1 MQKTKEK
8 CSNFVSPSFLISS
21 LVFLLPSVLLSSG
34 FCLRTFSDLPRA
46 AGRRRNDLPQEL
58 CKVQDHDV
66 AHLVAQ
72 RIVDLFQIVCH
83 HPVILLRGPIASVNT
98 FRLPFPKFSILK
110 NKLRISAKFVIV
122 RVIQI
127 VTKEAIMIIKSVAV
141 LGAGAVGSYVIWGLS
156 EKKDIRL
163 GVIASGERAKRLKN
177 KGCKINDTVYHPEVW
192 TPEEA
197 HGVDFL
203 IVSLKYGALP
213 GALDNITAVTGENTV
228 IMSLMNGVDSE
239 EIIAEKVGAEHL
251 LHAVIKVASHKEN
264 DGYVFN
270 PEATLGIIFGEVSA
284 PYDSERVQAV
294 LDLFSGTG
302 LHYRVTDCILEEIW
316 SKFRLNVC
324 NNLPQAIL
332 GAGVGCYRDS
342 VHMKAISDG
351 LRAELM
357 AIAEAKGIDI
367 SKADVSSG
375 RGSAVPPTARYS
387 TLQDLDAGRHTEI
400 DMFSGAL
407 IRMGK
412 ELGIPTPYNEFTY
425 HMIKALEEKNDGRFD
440 YSGSE
445 EPLWAK

>member
-1 MQKTKEK
+1 MKEK
-8 CSNFVSPSFLISS
+8 RSNFVSPSFLISS

-58 CKVQDHDV
+58 CKVQDHDI

-122 RVIQI
+122 RVIQT

-177 KGCKINDTVYHPEVW
+177 KGCKINDTIYHPEVW

-302 LHYRVTDCILEEIW
+302 LHYRATDCILEEIW

-332 GAGVGCYRDS
+332 SAGVGCYRDS